1 MHSIHMNH
9 TVIVIIIITSIII
22 QTSKKLLEPINEFSK
37 VLGNEIT
44 RQISVTLFYANSELC
59 EVELKKKKLIPT
71 LATKNLQ
78 INLTKT
84 GNHKTLII
92 ERKEVKKLSTGSQK
106 QYCQNVHTTNSNP
119 QVECETH
126 QNTGAIAHRSRK

>member
-9 TVIVIIIITSIII
+9 TVIVIIIITTIII

-59 EVELKKKKLIPT
+59 EVELKKKKT
-71 LATKNLQ
+71 YTYTSYKKSTNKFNKNW
-78 INLTKT
+78 K
-84 GNHKTLII
+84 
-92 ERKEVKKLSTGSQK
+92 
-106 QYCQNVHTTNSNP
+106 P
-119 QVECETH
+119 
-126 QNTGAIAHRSRK
+126 